1 MKREGCQPSKVTYN
15 TLIHMYAKANQEQ
28 KAEEV
33 FGEMKEGGLIPGTFT
48 YNILLNMCAESG
60 QVQRLEELFQEMKTQ
75 ACMPDIVTY
84 ATVGKAYNKLDKKEN
99 NGGSKL

>member
-1 MKREGCQPSKVTYN
+1 
-15 TLIHMYAKANQEQ
+15 MYAKANQEQ

-33 FGEMKEGGLIPGTFT
+33 FGEMKKGGLIPSTFT

-75 ACMPDIVTY
+75 MY
-84 ATVGKAYNKLDKKEN
+84 AGHCNLRNCGQGLLQT
-99 NGGSKL
+99 